1 MGILNVKKIYIYQM
15 FVIIAECH
23 ALKSRPFT
31 IAPRLLHV
39 VVIGLC
45 LWHEA
50 LAIIYNKVYVV
61 LAVYKMVS
69 RRAVSVGTW
78 RDDFPL

>member
-1 MGILNVKKIYIYQM
+1 MAYPKMGILSVKKIYIYQM
-15 FVIIAECH
+15 FVIIADCH

-45 LWHEA
+45 LWHE
-50 LAIIYNKVYVV
+50 
-61 LAVYKMVS
+61 
-69 RRAVSVGTW
+69 GW
-78 RDDFPL
+78 R